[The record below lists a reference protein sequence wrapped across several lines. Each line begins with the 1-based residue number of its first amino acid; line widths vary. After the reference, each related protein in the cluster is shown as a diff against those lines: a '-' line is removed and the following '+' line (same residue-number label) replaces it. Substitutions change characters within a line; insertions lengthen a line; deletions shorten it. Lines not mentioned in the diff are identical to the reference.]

1 MKDLNTNLLRKRE
14 RDEKADEIAKEER
27 LLNHPKIEDKTQ
39 VKKNIALLK
48 HQVAKLSPEPL
59 TPTEKDKLFAMEK
72 RLASKIQEGMPSDET
87 MRKNPVGAIDQ
98 HTAWERANKK
108 LIKWWKNIRI
118 QLNPDSDDRD
128 LANVERLRPRG
139 QMDRMRTDAQIGG
152 HMAYGDIDP
161 TKWPFEQPDNTALE
175 QAKRVAREQEIAKS
189 VADAEQAVS
198 GVAVPSYQAIAAKTR
213 KPMSEANKQAARDR
227 LARAR
232 EARRVK
238 HMAARHGEPEVQVD
252 IHTEEIQAEG
262 VTASNHADA
271 EALTV

>member
-1 MKDLNTNLLRKRE
+1 MKDLNINLLRKRE
-14 RDEKADEIAKEER
+14 RDEKHDEIAKEQR
-27 LLNHPKIEDKTQ
+27 LLDHPKIEDKTQ
-39 VKKNIALLK
+39 VKKNIGLLK
-48 HQVAKLSPEPL
+48 HQLEKLSPEPL
-59 TPTEKDKLFAMEK
+59 TPIEKDKLSAMEK
-72 RLASKIQEGMPSDET
+72 RLAAKIQDGMPTDET

-108 LIKWWKNIRI
+108 LIKWWKNVRI

-128 LANVERLRPRG
+128 LSNVERLRPRG

-161 TKWPFEQPDNTALE
+161 SQWPFEQPDNTALE

-198 GVAVPSYQAIAAKTR
+198 GVAVPTYQAVAAKLR
-213 KPMSEANKQAARDR
+213 RPMSEINRQAARDR

-232 EARRVK
+232 EMKRVK
-238 HMAARHGEPEVQVD
+238 AMAARHGEPDVDVQAP
-252 IHTEEIQAEG
+252 T
-262 VTASNHADA
+262 VTVSNHADA
-271 EALTV
+271 EAVSV

>member
-1 MKDLNTNLLRKRE
+1 MKDLNVNLLRKRE
-14 RDEKADEIAKEER
+14 RDEKVDEIAKEER

-59 TPTEKDKLFAMEK
+59 SPTEKDKLAAMEK
-72 RLASKIQEGMPSDET
+72 RLAAKIQDGMPTDET

-108 LIKWWKNIRI
+108 LIKWWKNVRI

-128 LANVERLRPRG
+128 LSNVERLRPRG

-161 TKWPFEQPDNTALE
+161 SQWPFEQPDNTALE
-175 QAKRVAREQEIAKS
+175 QAKRVAHEQAIAKS
-189 VADAEQAVS
+189 VEEAEQAVS
-198 GVAVPSYQAIAAKTR
+198 GIAVPSYQAIAAKVR
-213 KPMSEANKQAARDR
+213 KPLSEDARQAARDR

-232 EARRVK
+232 ESKRVK
-238 HMAARHGEPEVQVD
+238 AMAARHGEKDIQVD
-252 IHTEEIQAEG
+252 VQAES
-262 VTASNHADA
+262 VTVGNHADA
-271 EALTV
+271 EALSV